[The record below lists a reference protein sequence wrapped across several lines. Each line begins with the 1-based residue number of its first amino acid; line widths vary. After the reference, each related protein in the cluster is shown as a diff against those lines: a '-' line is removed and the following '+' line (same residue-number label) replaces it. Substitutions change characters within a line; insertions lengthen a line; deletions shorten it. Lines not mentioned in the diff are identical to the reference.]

1 MDGYATAS
9 DGPWL
14 LKGESR
20 AGAPFDM
27 VLGKGDA
34 IRISTGAQMPLGAD
48 AVLVQEE
55 AQVDGTRLTASEPPT
70 ARFIRRAGL
79 DFKASD
85 KLLEAG
91 TRMGA
96 AQIALTRASGVAEV
110 VTHDAPRVAVIE
122 CGDEL
127 ARDPTACEPHQ
138 TPAVNGAMLAAM
150 AREAG
155 AQVRQIGPVADDAEE
170 ITRAILVASEDA
182 ALVVISGGASVGP
195 HDLVKPALE
204 AAGFTL
210 DFWRIA
216 IKPGKP
222 LLVARRAD
230 TVVLGLPGNPVSSYV
245 TGFLFMVPALLRMA
259 GAKDCLPRAIP
270 MPLACDLPPGGG
282 RREFLRAWWTP
293 DGLVAAELQDSSA
306 LTPLAQAQVLI
317 DRPANAEASEAG
329 AFVPAFLL
337 ETRTYA

>member
-1 MDGYATAS
+1 
-9 DGPWL
+9 
-14 LKGESR
+14 
-20 AGAPFDM
+20 M
-27 VLGKGDA
+27 VTKEKRFSFHWGSGVVA
-34 IRISTGAQMPLGAD
+34 
-48 AVLVQEE
+48 EE
-55 AQVDGTRLTASEPPT
+55 AQVDGTRLTATEPPT

-85 KLLEAG
+85 TLLEAG

-96 AQIALTRASGVAEV
+96 AQIALTRAGGVAEV

-127 ARDPTACEPHQ
+127 ARDPTSCEPHQ

-150 AREAG
+150 ARDAG
-155 AQVRQIGPVADDAEE
+155 AQVRPIGPVADDAEE
-170 ITRAILVASEDA
+170 ITRAVLAASEDA
-182 ALVVISGGASVGP
+182 TLLVISGGASVGP

-270 MPLACDLPPGGG
+270 MPLARDLPPGGG

-293 DGLVAAELQDSSA
+293 EGLVAAELQDSSA

-317 DRPANAEASEAG
+317 DRPAHAEASEAG